1 MNGATMAAAR
11 LVLTGGVYNDRALR
25 AMAERHDRH
34 CLQDA
39 DRLCQEAGIG
49 SYNGCVYNALVD
61 EGMRRCC
68 GEQVTHFRKLHR
80 AVVDERGL

>member
-1 MNGATMAAAR
+1 
-11 LVLTGGVYNDRALR
+11 
-25 AMAERHDRH
+25 
-34 CLQDA
+34 
-39 DRLCQEAGIG
+39 
-49 SYNGCVYNALVD
+49 VYNALLD

>member
-1 MNGATMAAAR
+1 MNGATMVAAR

-39 DRLCQEAGIG
+39 DRLLPGGGYRQLQRLR
-49 SYNGCVYNALVD
+49 V
-61 EGMRRCC
+61 
-68 GEQVTHFRKLHR
+68 QR
-80 AVVDERGL
+80 AA